1 MKKNIRISEPSE
13 EMMEKIRKA
22 RHAIANQKTR
32 MVKCP
37 FCGHNSIAVFED
49 TRGHVQAKCK
59 LCGRETVFDVL
70 SIDKHIDRMH
80 FLFHSVEAA
89 PQLLTGGNTL

>member
-1 MKKNIRISEPSE
+1 MSKNIRISEPSAE
-13 EMMEKIRKA
+13 VQTKIQKA
-22 RHAIANQKTR
+22 RRAIASQKMR

-37 FCGHNSIAVFED
+37 YCGHNSIAVFED

-70 SIDKHIDRMH
+70 SMRR
-80 FLFHSVEAA
+80 
-89 PQLLTGGNTL
+89 LLLHLKLR